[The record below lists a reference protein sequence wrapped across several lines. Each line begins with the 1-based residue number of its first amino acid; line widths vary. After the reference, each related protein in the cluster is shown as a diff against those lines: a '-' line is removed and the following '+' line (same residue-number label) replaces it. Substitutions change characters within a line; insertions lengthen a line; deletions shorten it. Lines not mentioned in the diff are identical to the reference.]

1 MTLDHPMAQR
11 CSAHNRRGNRCGEW
25 AQRGQGVCH
34 LHGGKS
40 PQALR
45 KADERLRELV
55 HPAISRLG
63 DLIEK
68 ADSDAVS
75 LNAVKYVL
83 EFAGFRSE
91 TVAQTD
97 SSVTV
102 TVHFDT
108 PTVALDAA
116 YDS

>member
-1 MTLDHPMAQR
+1 
-11 CSAHNRRGNRCGEW
+11 
-25 AQRGQGVCH
+25 
-34 LHGGKS
+34 
-40 PQALR
+40 
-45 KADERLRELV
+45 
-55 HPAISRLG
+55 
-63 DLIEK
+63 
-68 ADSDAVS
+68 
-75 LNAVKYVL
+75 VL